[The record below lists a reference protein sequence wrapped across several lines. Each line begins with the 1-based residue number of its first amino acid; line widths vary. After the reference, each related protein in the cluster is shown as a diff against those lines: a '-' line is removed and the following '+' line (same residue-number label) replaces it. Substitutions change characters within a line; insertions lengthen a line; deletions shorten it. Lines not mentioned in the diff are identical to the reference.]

1 MKLITKICHNKKA
14 YFEYHILDTYTAG
27 IQLRGSEVKSIKNG
41 DLNIGEAYVFIENGE
56 VFVRN
61 MHVSEHKQ
69 GGKANNHN
77 PLRIRKLLLN
87 KKEINDL
94 SEKVK
99 QKGLTIVPLSI
110 ILSDIGFI
118 KIEIGLAKGKKLY
131 DKRESIKEKDVK
143 RDLERNI

>member
-1 MKLITKICHNKKA
+1 MKVISKNKRA

-41 DLNIGEAYVFIENGE
+41 DLNLNEAYVFIEKGE
-56 VFVRN
+56 IFIRN

-69 GGKANNHN
+69 GGRANNHD

-87 KKEINDL
+87 KKEITTLND
-94 SEKVK
+94 KVK

-110 ILSDIGFI
+110 ILTDIGFI
-118 KIEIGLAKGKKLY
+118 KIEIGLAKGKKIY
-131 DKRESIKEKDVK
+131 DKKEAIKEKDMK
-143 RDLERNI
+143 RDLERNL